1 MKRKYRELQ
10 EETKAKIGLSLRGK
24 SKSLSHR
31 AKISKSL
38 RNYWQNIPNKPQDNN
53 KEK

>member
-31 AKISKSL
+31 EKISNSM
-38 RNYWQNIPNKPQDNN
+38 RTYWQNIPNKPQDN